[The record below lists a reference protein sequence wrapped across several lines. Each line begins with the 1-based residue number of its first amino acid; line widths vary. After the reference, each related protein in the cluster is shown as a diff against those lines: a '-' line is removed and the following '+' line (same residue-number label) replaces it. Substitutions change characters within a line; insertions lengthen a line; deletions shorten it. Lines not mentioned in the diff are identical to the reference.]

1 MRLESNMKLISLNT
15 WGGRAGKENLLAFF
29 ETYKDVDVFCLQE
42 IWSAPYES
50 LKDKIDQ
57 THVMTSGMQ
66 EISAL
71 LPNHA
76 VYFRPH
82 VLNDYGLMMLIK
94 KDLSVIEE
102 GEVFVHHFKGY
113 LPEGDIGTHAR
124 NVQYVTIETPQG
136 NRTIMNFHGLWNGQG
151 KTDTPDRLAQSDRII
166 ELIKSIDNPVVL
178 CGDFNLTPETESLK
192 KFEML
197 GLRNLIRENNITSTR
212 TSFYT
217 KPEKFADYTLVSP
230 EILVNKFQVLPDEV
244 SDHAAMYLQFE

>member
-1 MRLESNMKLISLNT
+1 MNLISLNT
-15 WGGRAGKENLLAFF
+15 WGGRAGKENLLGFF
-29 ETYKDVDVFCLQE
+29 EKHKDVDVFCLQE
-42 IWSAPYES
+42 IWSAPYDH

-57 THVMTSGMQ
+57 THVMTYGMQ
-66 EISAL
+66 EISMMF
-71 LPNHA
+71 PDHD

-82 VLNDYGLMMLIK
+82 VEENYGLMTLVK
-94 KDLSVIEE
+94 KELRVIEE

-113 LPEGDIGTHAR
+113 IPEGEIGTHAR
-124 NVQYVTIETPQG
+124 NVHYVTIETPNG

-166 ELIKSIDNPVVL
+166 ELIQSIDNPVVL

-192 KFEML
+192 KFEAL
-197 GLRNLIRENNITSTR
+197 GLRNLIKEFGITSTR

-217 KPEKFADYTLVSP
+217 KAEKFADYTFVSP
-230 EILVNKFQVLPDEV
+230 EIVVNDFKILPDEV